1 MRGRH
6 LIGLSLALVIAAL
19 SGAVHAAETDAEP
32 AKPRSCYTADPA
44 APAWTAVCIRQ
55 EDFFRDTCGAI
66 QLFAW
71 REQLPVGYFARLI
84 WQESRFDPFALS
96 TAGAQGIAQFI
107 PSTARIRGLRNAF
120 DPSEALAKSAEYLRF
135 LTDKFGN
142 LGLAAVAYNGG
153 EGRASGYVKGGSYL
167 PAETRFYVEIVTGRD
182 PDAWLADIPPEV
194 DYAIGKDQPFV
205 DACVKMAEAERVP
218 SLDRVPSEWKPWG
231 VLLAQNFSQGV
242 VIRRFER
249 VQASYPKVLGSEKLM
264 LLMARNPSFGPR
276 LRHYAMIGRD
286 TRAAADALCTKLQ
299 AAGGSCIVRKN

>member
-6 LIGLSLALVIAAL
+6 LISLGLALAIAAL
-19 SGAVHAAETDAEP
+19 SCAVPAVESDSEP
-32 AKPRSCYTADPA
+32 AKPRSCYAADPA
-44 APAWTAVCIRQ
+44 APSWTAVCIRQ
-55 EDFFRDTCGAI
+55 EQFFRDTCGAI

-71 REQLPVGYFARLI
+71 RERLPVGYFARLI
-84 WQESRFDPFALS
+84 WQESRFDPLALS

-107 PSTARIRGLRNAF
+107 PSTARLRGLRNAF

-182 PDAWLADIPPEV
+182 PDAWLAETPPEV
-194 DYAIGKDQPFV
+194 DYAIGKDEPFI

-218 SLDRVPSEWKPWG
+218 SLDRQPSEWKPWG

-249 VQASYPKVLGSEKLM
+249 VQANYPKVLGSEKLM
-264 LLMARNPSFGPR
+264 LLMARNPNFGPR

-286 TRAAADALCTKLQ
+286 NRADADALCAKLQ
-299 AAGGSCIVRKN
+299 AAGGSCVVRKN

>member
-1 MRGRH
+1 MRGKH
-6 LIGLSLALVIAAL
+6 LISLGLALTVTAL
-19 SGAVHAAETDAEP
+19 SCVARAVETDAEP
-32 AKPRSCYTADPA
+32 AGPSSCYATDPA
-44 APAWTAVCIRQ
+44 APAWTAMCIRQ
-55 EDFFRDTCGAI
+55 EQFFRDTCGAI
-66 QLFAW
+66 QLLAW

-107 PSTARIRGLRNAF
+107 PSTARIRGLRNPF

-153 EGRASGYVKGGSYL
+153 QGRASGYIKGASYL

-182 PDAWLADIPPEV
+182 ADAWLAEVPPDV
-194 DYAIGKDQPFV
+194 DYAIGKDEPFI

-218 SLDRVPSEWKPWG
+218 SLDRQPSEWKPWG

-264 LLMARNPSFGPR
+264 LLMARNPNFGPR

-286 TRAAADALCTKLQ
+286 NRADADALCAKLQ

>member
-1 MRGRH
+1 MRGGR
-6 LIGLSLALVIAAL
+6 LLGLGLAIVIAAF
-19 SGAVHAAETDAEP
+19 SCAASAVESEDEQE
-32 AKPRSCYTADPA
+32 KLRSCYASDPA

-55 EDFFRDTCGAI
+55 DQFFRDTCGAI

-71 REQLPVGYFARLI
+71 RQELPVGYFARLI

-96 TAGAQGIAQFI
+96 MAGAQGIAQFI
-107 PSTARIRGLRNAF
+107 PSTARLRGLRNAF

-153 EGRASGYVKGGSYL
+153 EGRANSYVKGGTYL
-167 PAETRFYVEIVTGRD
+167 AAETRFYVEIVTGRD
-182 PDAWLADIPPEV
+182 PDAWLAETPPEV
-194 DYAIGKDQPFV
+194 DYAIGKNEPFI
-205 DACVKMAEAERVP
+205 DACVKMAKAERVP
-218 SLDRVPSEWKPWG
+218 SLDRQPSEWKPWG

-249 VQASYPKVLGSEKLM
+249 VQANYPKVLGSEKLM
-264 LLMARNPSFGPR
+264 PLMARNPNFGPR

-286 TRAAADALCTKLQ
+286 NRADADALCAKLQ

>member
-1 MRGRH
+1 MRGGR
-6 LIGLSLALVIAAL
+6 LIGLGLAIAIAAT
-19 SGAVHAAETDAEP
+19 SCAARAVESDAEP
-32 AKPRSCYTADPA
+32 EKLRSCYATDPA
-44 APAWTAVCIRQ
+44 APTWTAVCIRQ
-55 EDFFRDTCGAI
+55 EQFFRDTCGAI
-66 QLFAW
+66 NTFAW
-71 REQLPVGYFARLI
+71 RAQLPVGYFARLI

-120 DPSEALAKSAEYLRF
+120 DPAEALAKAAEYLRF

-153 EGRASGYVKGGSYL
+153 EGRASGYVKGGNYL

-182 PDAWLADIPPEV
+182 PDAWLAETPPEV
-194 DYAIGKDQPFV
+194 DYAIGKNTNFV

-218 SLDRVPSEWKPWG
+218 SLDRQPSEWKPWG

-249 VQASYPKVLGSEKLM
+249 VQASYPRVLGSEKLM
-264 LLMARNPSFGPR
+264 LLMARNPNFGPR

-286 TRAAADALCTKLQ
+286 SRAEADALCQKLQ
-299 AAGGSCIVRKN
+299 TAGGSCIVRKN

>member
-1 MRGRH
+1 MRAGH
-6 LIGLSLALVIAAL
+6 LIGLGLAIVLAAL
-19 SGAVHAAETDAEP
+19 SCAGRAVESDAEP
-32 AKPRSCYTADPA
+32 EKLRSCYVADPA
-44 APAWTAVCIRQ
+44 APAWMAVCIRQ
-55 EDFFRDTCGAI
+55 EQFFRDTCGAI

-71 REQLPVGYFARLI
+71 REELPVGYFARLI

-107 PSTARIRGLRNAF
+107 PSTARLRGLRNAF
-120 DPSEALAKSAEYLRF
+120 DPTEALAKSAEYLRF

-153 EGRASGYVKGGSYL
+153 EGRASGYVKGGNYL
-167 PAETRFYVEIVTGRD
+167 PAETRFYVETVTGRD
-182 PDAWLADIPPEV
+182 PDAWLVETPPEV
-194 DYAIGKDQPFV
+194 DYAIGKDEPFI

-218 SLDRVPSEWKPWG
+218 SLDRQPGEWKPWG

-249 VQASYPKVLGSEKLM
+249 VQANYPKVLGSEKLM
-264 LLMARNPSFGPR
+264 LLMARNPNFGPR

-286 TRAAADALCTKLQ
+286 SRADADALCAKLQ
-299 AAGGSCIVRKN
+299 VAGGSCIVRKN

>member
-1 MRGRH
+1 MRGRL
-6 LIGLSLALVIAAL
+6 LISLGLALAIAAL
-19 SGAVHAAETDAEP
+19 SGAVHAVESDAES
-32 AKPRSCYTADPA
+32 AKPRSCYAADPS
-44 APAWTAVCIRQ
+44 APSWTAVCIRQ
-55 EDFFRDTCGAI
+55 DTFFRDTCGAI

-71 REQLPVGYFARLI
+71 REQLPAGYFARLI

-107 PSTARIRGLRNAF
+107 PSTARLRGLRNAF
-120 DPSEALAKSAEYLRF
+120 DPSEALAKSATYLRF

-142 LGLAAVAYNGG
+142 LGLAAAAYNSG
-153 EGRASGYVKGGSYL
+153 EGRTSGYLKGVNYL

-182 PDAWLADIPPEV
+182 PDAWLAEVPPDV
-194 DYAIGKDQPFV
+194 DYAIGKDEPFI
-205 DACVKMAEAERVP
+205 DACVKMAEAEQVP
-218 SLDRVPSEWKPWG
+218 SLDRQPSEWKPWG

-249 VQASYPKVLGSEKLM
+249 VQANYPKVLGSEKLM
-264 LLMARNPSFGPR
+264 LLMARNPNFGPR

-286 TRAAADALCTKLQ
+286 NRAEADALCAKLL

>member
-1 MRGRH
+1 MRGGH
-6 LIGLSLALVIAAL
+6 LIGLGLAIVMAA
-19 SGAVHAAETDAEP
+19 SSCAAWAVEGDAEP
-32 AKPRSCYTADPA
+32 AKPRSCYAADPA

-55 EDFFRDTCGAI
+55 EQFFRDTCGAI

-107 PSTARIRGLRNAF
+107 PSTARLRGLRNAF
-120 DPSEALAKSAEYLRF
+120 DPAEALAKSADYLRF

-153 EGRASGYVKGGSYL
+153 EGRASGYVKGGTYL

-182 PDAWLADIPPEV
+182 PDAWLAEVAPEV
-194 DYAIGKDQPFV
+194 DYAIGKDEPFI

-218 SLDRVPSEWKPWG
+218 SLDRQPSEWKPWG

-249 VQASYPKVLGSEKLM
+249 VQADYPKVLGSEKLM

-286 TRAAADALCTKLQ
+286 SRADADALCAKLQ

>member
-1 MRGRH
+1 MRGGH
-6 LIGLSLALVIAAL
+6 LIGLGIVLVIAAM
-19 SGAVHAAETDAEP
+19 SCASQAAVSEAEP
-32 AKPRSCYTADPA
+32 EKPRSCYASDPA
-44 APAWTAVCIRQ
+44 APTWTAVCIRQ
-55 EDFFRDTCGAI
+55 EQFFRDTCGAI

-84 WQESRFDPFALS
+84 WQESRFDPSALS

-107 PSTARIRGLRNAF
+107 PSTARLRGLRNAF
-120 DPSEALAKSAEYLRF
+120 DPTEALAKSAEYLRF
-135 LTDKFGN
+135 LSDKFGN

-167 PAETRFYVEIVTGRD
+167 PAETRFYVEIITGRD
-182 PDAWLADIPPEV
+182 PDAWLAETPPEV
-194 DYAIGKDQPFV
+194 DFTIGKDAPFI

-218 SLDRVPSEWKPWG
+218 SMDRQPSEWKPWG

-249 VQASYPKVLGSEKLM
+249 VQAAYSKVLGSEKLM
-264 LLMARNPSFGPR
+264 LLMARNPNFGPR

-286 TRAAADALCTKLQ
+286 TRGDADALCEKLQ